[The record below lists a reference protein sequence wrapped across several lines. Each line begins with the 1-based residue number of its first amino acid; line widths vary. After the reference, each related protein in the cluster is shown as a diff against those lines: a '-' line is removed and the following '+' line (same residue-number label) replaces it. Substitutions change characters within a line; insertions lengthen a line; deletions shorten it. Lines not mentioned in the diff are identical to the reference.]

1 VTVANN
7 TMARIGRGMELSQR
21 GDRAAARCL
30 FAEIWDD
37 IGGEAGDAFH
47 RCALAHSMADVQDE
61 AHEELMWDLR
71 ALAAADAITDD
82 RAADAGVAAPVA
94 AFYPS
99 LHLNLGECFRKV
111 GDLERAREHLRRGQR
126 ALPSLADDGYGRLVR
141 SGLDR
146 LAKRLAERAR
156 SV

>member
-1 VTVANN
+1 MTVADN
-7 TMARIGRGMELSQR
+7 TMARIGRGIELSQR
-21 GDRAAARCL
+21 GDRAAARGL

-47 RCALAHSMADVQDE
+47 RCALAYSMADVQDE

-146 LAKRLAERAR
+146 LAERLA
-156 SV
+156 